1 MAEKR
6 PWGGSPPPAERTRLL
21 DRVARGP
28 QPGDRRLQ
36 PLGPGPERVAGAFAE
51 ALPSELRRTQHARD
65 NTLSSSYG
73 ALESRVHQRFRSTGF
88 DG

>member
-6 PWGGSPPPAERTRLL
+6 PWSGSPPPAERTRLL

-36 PLGPGPERVAGAFAE
+36 PLGPRPERVAGSAFIETSCSSRHDAPAE
-51 ALPSELRRTQHARD
+51 FCGRPGICCELP
-65 NTLSSSYG
+65 
-73 ALESRVHQRFRSTGF
+73 
-88 DG
+88 